1 MNKKKILIKIC
12 NNYRLYTFYNED
24 HTLGNILKYII
35 SSNPLV
41 EYVGYNVPNPSE
53 NIMYLKICS
62 KNKEKANQLILGL
75 KNASETSILFGNLFS
90 IKIETQNYIFKN

>member
-1 MNKKKILIKIC
+1 MLKKKILIKTS
-12 NNYRLYTFYNED
+12 NNYTLYTFYNED
-24 HTLGNILKYII
+24 HTLGNILKNIM
-35 SSNPLV
+35 STNPLI

-75 KNASETSILFGNLFS
+75 KNASEMGLLINNLFS
-90 IKIETQNYIFKN
+90 VKIDTRNYIFGN